1 MEKYFKPIIEPLK
14 QIIENTVNDES
25 QSIKKEV
32 NVIKILRKENLK
44 IIKMFMKM
52 IMMTS
57 G

>member
-1 MEKYFKPIIEPLK
+1 LEKHLKPIVESLK
-14 QIIENTVNDES
+14 QIVENTANDES